1 MSENNKQILSGSE
14 MTQNRAYCGTKLYF
28 LSVMRIALPVA
39 LQAMLQ
45 SSFSMVDQVMV
56 GQLGS
61 RSIAAVEIAG
71 KPGFILT
78 CVTGAVAAITGIM
91 VSQYIGKKD
100 AQAVSSSMSVN
111 LVTAVLLA
119 SCFAGFGIGIP
130 GKISGIFTEDPKVTE
145 IAASYLRVI
154 ALAYLPM
161 AVSTILAVRIRCME
175 RAAWPLYVSIV
186 SALLNTGLNWL
197 LIFGHCGFPQLG
209 VLGAAIASVISQ
221 AAGMILMILVYLR
234 VVKME
239 TSYDRETVKLL
250 KDGEGFPD
258 QSSGTGKVY
267 FSFDLGKNG
276 FRQYAA
282 MLLPVVLN
290 EFLWSVGENV
300 NTYVYGHVGTGELAA
315 MALTGPVQ
323 GLMIGALSGISQ
335 AAGILV
341 GKRLGEE
348 EYEKGYE
355 ESKLL
360 CIYGLAGAILLSLL
374 LIVLRAPYTRIFHV
388 EGEVRQTAQQLLLA
402 FAVLAPVKV
411 ENMILGGGIVRSGG
425 RTKYIMMVDM
435 IGTWLIGVP
444 LALFTGL
451 VLHLPIVLVYFIL
464 SQEELVR
471 LIITLFI
478 FRRKEWMQT
487 L

>member
-1 MSENNKQILSGSE
+1 MSKNKKQTLSGSGT
-14 MTQNRAYCGTKLYF
+14 TQNRAYYGTKLYF

-61 RSIAAVEIAG
+61 KSIAAVEIAG

-78 CVTGAVAAITGIM
+78 CVIGAVAAITGIM

-111 LVTAVLLA
+111 LLTATLLA
-119 SCFAGFGIGIP
+119 ACFAGFGIGMP
-130 GKISGIFTEDPKVTE
+130 GKITDIFSKDPNVTE
-145 IAASYLRVI
+145 IAATYLRII
-154 ALAYLPM
+154 ALAYLPA
-161 AVSTILAVRIRCME
+161 AVSTILAVRVRCME
-175 RAAWPLYVSIV
+175 CAAWPLYVSIV
-186 SALLNTGLNWL
+186 SALINTGLNWL

-209 VLGAAIASVISQ
+209 VSGAAIASVISQ
-221 AAGMILMILVYLR
+221 VAGVILMILVYLR
-234 VVKME
+234 TVKMG
-239 TSYDRETVKLL
+239 TSFDREAVKSHR
-250 KDGEGFPD
+250 DGAGFSD
-258 QSSGTGKVY
+258 QNSETGKAHL
-267 FSFDLGKNG
+267 SFHLGKNG

-290 EFLWSVGENV
+290 EFLWSVGQNV
-300 NTYVYGHVGTGELAA
+300 NTYVYGHLGTGELAA

-348 EYEKGYE
+348 AYEKGYE

-374 LIVLRAPYTRIFHV
+374 LLVLRVPYTRIFHV
-388 EGEVRQTAQQLLLA
+388 EEDVRQIAQQLLLA

-478 FRRKEWMQT
+478 FRGKKWMRT